1 MELSEFDQQR
11 VQDFINR
18 VVQQSFSYKD
28 IVGQDRWETT
38 WTPAPTSLTVVG
50 TPTYT
55 GRFRVQGRS
64 VEFQVQFSS
73 DTSVAATAGTTYFDL
88 PIAAKGISGYA
99 SMQNATTNVAAGNCV
114 IDVTNSRCYIPS
126 ITASGNTFKL
136 FGKYEI

>member
-1 MELSEFDQQR
+1 MELSESEIIL
-11 VQDFINR
+11 VQEILNR
-18 VVQQSFSYKD
+18 MLRQSFAYKD
-28 IVGQDRWETT
+28 LTGTDRWETT

-50 TPTYT
+50 THTYT

-88 PIAAKGISGYA
+88 PIAAAGISGFA